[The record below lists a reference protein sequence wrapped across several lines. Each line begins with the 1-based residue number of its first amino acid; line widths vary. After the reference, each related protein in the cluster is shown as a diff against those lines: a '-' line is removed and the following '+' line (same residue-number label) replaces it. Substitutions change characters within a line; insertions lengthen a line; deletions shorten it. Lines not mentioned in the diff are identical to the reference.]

1 MLTFRIKVP
10 GRIAYDGIF
19 ASYQA
24 AQADAERQF
33 PGSHPACVICLS
45 RKQQGGA
52 S

>member
-1 MLTFRIKVP
+1 MLTFRIKVS
-10 GRIAYDGIF
+10 GHAAYDGIF

-24 AQADAERQF
+24 AQADAERQY

-45 RKQQGGA
+45 RKQGGA